1 MAVEKGLY
9 GAPEGLNDTLLGGM
23 EGIAALDGEEIEL
36 EIVNPESVT
45 LSDGSME
52 ITLVGDEGLDDV
64 EFDGNLAEVMDSQS
78 LAALS
83 NELLGQIQTDVDSRQ
98 DWADT
103 FVRGLD
109 IIGFK
114 YEERSDPWEGA
125 CGVYSTILAEAA
137 IRFQA
142 ETMSETFPPG
152 GPVRTKIL
160 GSETPE
166 KDEAAARV
174 QADMNYEL
182 TEHMIEYRPEHERML
197 YSLGLAGS
205 AFKKVYFDPN
215 LGRQVALYISA
226 EDVIVPYG
234 ASNIE
239 TAERVTHVMR
249 KTKNDLK
256 KLQAVGF
263 YRDVELGDPA
273 TFHSDI
279 EEKKA
284 KENGYSLTNDDRYAI
299 YEIHADLL
307 IEGIDDEEEIARPYV
322 VTIERGSSEV
332 LAVRR
337 NYEEDD
343 PLTLKRQ
350 HFVHYVY
357 VPGFGFYG
365 LGLIHIIGGYAK
377 AGTSLIRQL
386 VDAGTLSN
394 LPGGLKSRGLR
405 IKGDDTP
412 IEPGEFK
419 DVDVPSGSIRDNI
432 MPLPYK
438 EPSQTL
444 LALLNQITTEGR
456 RLGAISDM
464 DVSDMSANA
473 PVGTTLALLERTLK
487 PMAAVQARVHYAM
500 KQEFKLLKEIMA
512 EYAPADYEYVPVRG
526 EVSAKQADYAMVSV
540 IPVSDPNSS
549 TMAQRVIQYQTVL
562 QMSQQ
567 APQVYDLPKL
577 HRQMI
582 EVLGIKNAD
591 KLIPTPEDAKPTDPI
606 SENMDALLVKPLQAF
621 IYQDHDAHIASHQA
635 FLKDPTMNQMV
646 GQNPQAKQIM
656 ASLQAHIA
664 EHYGFA
670 YRKKIEEK
678 LGVPLPTPNAELS
691 EDIEV
696 QLSRLVADA
705 GTQVTQA
712 AEQAQAQQQQQQQQQ
727 NPIIQMKQ
735 QELQIKQTDM
745 QTKQAA
751 QQAQAQQAQAQTE
764 MKQAAQQA
772 QAQQAQAALEASTA
786 AQQAQTE
793 QIREAQRLKM
803 QQIEADQ
810 VRKAE
815 KDRLE
820 HTHRQDLLKLQK
832 AEKIANA
839 MLEAE
844 RIKIGQAELA
854 ISAEEKGIKLEQ
866 AGRAERN
873 KVSLEASRI
882 MQSANKPG
890 KQEKEIPE
898 TSSETPKEEAET
910 PPEKPETPPKKDKK
924 GTKESKKK

>member
-1 MAVEKGLY
+1 MAIEKGIFS
-9 GAPEGLNDTLLGGM
+9 APLGMDEELTDM
-23 EGIAALDGEEIEL
+23 EEMEVPEL
-36 EIVNPESVT
+36 EIEIIDPEAVT
-45 LSDGSME
+45 LSDGGME
-52 ITLVGDEGLDDV
+52 ITIIPGTEADFT
-64 EFDGNLAEVMDSQS
+64 EFGANLAEIMEDSDLSSLSDDLMGQVQS
-78 LAALS
+78 D
-83 NELLGQIQTDVDSRQ
+83 IDSRK

-103 FVRGLD
+103 FVKGLD
-109 IIGFK
+109 VLGFK
-114 YEERSDPWEGA
+114 YEERTDPWEGA
-125 CGVYSTILAEAA
+125 CGVFSTVLAEAA

-142 ETMSETFPPG
+142 ETMSETFPAA
-152 GPVRTKIL
+152 GPVKTKIL
-160 GSETPE
+160 GEETKE
-166 KDEAAARV
+166 KEEAASRV
-174 QADMNYEL
+174 KADMNYEL
-182 TEHMIEYRPEHERML
+182 TERMVEYRPEHERML

-215 LGRQVALYISA
+215 MGRQAAIYISA

-239 TAERVTHVMR
+239 SAERVTHIMR

-256 KLQAVGF
+256 KLQAGGF
-263 YRDVELGDPA
+263 YRDVDLGDPEA
-273 TFHSDI
+273 FHTDI

-284 KENGYSLTNDDRYAI
+284 EEGGYSLTNDDRYAI

-307 IEGIDDEEEIARPYV
+307 IEGIDDDDGIARPYV
-322 VTIERGSSEV
+322 VTIERGSGEV

-337 NYEEDD
+337 NYEEGD

-464 DVSDMSANA
+464 NISDMSANA

-500 KQEFKLLKEIMA
+500 KQEFKLLKSIMA
-512 EYAPADYEYVPVRG
+512 EYAPAEYTYVPVRG
-526 EVSAKQADYAMVSV
+526 EVTAKQADYMMVDV

-549 TMAQRVIQYQTVL
+549 TMAQRVVQYQAVL

-567 APQVYDLPKL
+567 APQIYDLPQL

-582 EVLGIKNAD
+582 EVLGVKNAD
-591 KLIPTPEDAKPTDPI
+591 KLVPTKDDAKPTDPI
-606 SENMDALLVKPLQAF
+606 SENMDALVGKPMKAF
-621 IYQDHDAHIASHQA
+621 IYQDHEAHIATHTSFMQ
-635 FLKDPTMNQMV
+635 DPMMAQMI

-664 EHYGFA
+664 EHLGFS
-670 YRKKIEEK
+670 YRQKIEEK
-678 LGVPLPTPNAELS
+678 LGAPLPAPNEELP
-691 EDIEV
+691 EDMEV

-705 GTQVTQA
+705 GKQLTQA
-712 AEQAQAQQQQQQQQQ
+712 NQQQAAQQKAQQQQQD
-727 NPIIQMKQ
+727 PIIQMKQ
-735 QELQIKQTDM
+735 AELQVKQQEQQRKMAKD
-745 QTKQAA
+745 QADS
-751 QQAQAQQAQAQTE
+751 
-764 MKQAAQQA
+764 
-772 QAQQAQAALEASTA
+772 AL
-786 AQQAQTE
+786 Q
-793 QIREAQRLKM
+793 K
-803 QQIEADQ
+803 
-810 VRKAE
+810 E
-815 KDRLE
+815 KLD
-820 HTHRQDLLKLQK
+820 LQK
-832 AEKIANA
+832 AKDATSA
-839 MLEAE
+839 MLDAE
-844 RIKIGQAELA
+844 RVKIEQAEVA
-854 ISAEEKGIKLEQ
+854 IEAEEKGVKLEQ
-866 AGRAERN
+866 ATRAERN
-873 KVSLEASRI
+873 KTSLEAARMI
-882 MQSANKPG
+882 QSAQK
-890 KQEKEIPE
+890 
-898 TSSETPKEEAET
+898 
-910 PPEKPETPPKKDKK
+910 PKK
-924 GTKESKKK
+924 ES

>member
-1 MAVEKGLY
+1 MAIEKGLY
-9 GAPEGLNDTLLGGM
+9 AAPMGLEDLEGDLEGM
-23 EGIAALDGEEIEL
+23 EEMEIPEIEI
-36 EIVNPESVT
+36 EIVDPESVT

-52 ITLVGDEGLDDV
+52 ITITPGMDGDV
-64 EFDGNLAEVMDSQS
+64 SEFGGNLAEMMSEDD
-78 LAALS
+78 LDELS
-83 NELLGQIQTDVDSRQ
+83 GELVGQVKADIEARK

-103 FVRGLD
+103 FVKGLD
-109 IIGFK
+109 VLGFK
-114 YEERSDPWEGA
+114 YEERTDPWEGA
-125 CGVYSTILAEAA
+125 CGVNSTVLAEAA

-142 ETMSETFPPG
+142 ETMSETMPAA
-152 GPVRTKIL
+152 GPVKTKIL
-160 GSETPE
+160 GVETKE

-174 QADMNYEL
+174 MADMNYEL
-182 TEHMIEYRPEHERML
+182 TENMVEYRPEHERML

-215 LGRQVALYISA
+215 LGRQAAIYISA

-239 TAERVTHVMR
+239 SAERVTHVMR
-249 KTKNDLK
+249 KTKNELK
-256 KLQAVGF
+256 KLQAAEF
-263 YRDVELGDPA
+263 YRDIDLGEPEPYH
-273 TFHSDI
+273 TDI

-284 KENGYSLTNDDRYAI
+284 EEGGYSLTDDDRYAI

-307 IEGIDDEEEIARPYV
+307 IEGIDDEDGIARPYV
-322 VTIERGSSEV
+322 VTIERGSGEV

-337 NYEEDD
+337 NYEEGD

-350 HFVHYVY
+350 HFVHYNY

-365 LGLIHIIGGYAK
+365 LGLIHIIGGYAR

-464 DVSDMSANA
+464 DISDMSANA

-500 KQEFKLLKEIMA
+500 KQEFKLLKAIMA
-512 EYAPADYEYVPVRG
+512 EYAPEDYAYIPTRG
-526 EVSAKQADYAMVSV
+526 EVGAKREDYMMVDV
-540 IPVSDPNSS
+540 IPVSDPNNS
-549 TMAQRVIQYQTVL
+549 TMAQRVVQYQTVL
-562 QMSQQ
+562 QMSSQ
-567 APQVYDLPKL
+567 APQIYDLPQL

-582 EVLGIKNAD
+582 EVLGVKNAD
-591 KLIPTPEDAKPTDPI
+591 KLVPTKDDAKPTDPI
-606 SENMDALLVKPLQAF
+606 SENMDALVGKPMKAF
-621 IYQDHDAHIASHQA
+621 IYQDHEAHIATHTSFMQ
-635 FLKDPTMNQMV
+635 DPMMAQMI

-664 EHYGFA
+664 EHLGFS
-670 YRKKIEEK
+670 YRTKIEEK
-678 LGVPLPTPNAELS
+678 LGVPLPAPNEEMD
-691 EDIEV
+691 EDMEV

-705 GTQVTQA
+705 GKQLTQA
-712 AEQAQAQQQQQQQQQ
+712 NQKQAAQQKAQQQQQD
-727 NPIIQMKQ
+727 PIIQMKQ
-735 QELQIKQTDM
+735 AELQIKQ
-745 QTKQAA
+745 A
-751 QQAQAQQAQAQTE
+751 E
-764 MKQAAQQA
+764 
-772 QAQQAQAALEASTA
+772 
-786 AQQAQTE
+786 E
-793 QIREAQRLKM
+793 Q
-803 QQIEADQ
+803 
-810 VRKAE
+810 RKAQKDQADSALQQE
-815 KDRLE
+815 K
-820 HTHRQDLLKLQK
+820 LKLQK
-832 AEKIANA
+832 AKDLTSA
-839 MLEAE
+839 MLDAE
-844 RIKIGQAELA
+844 RVKIDQAELT
-854 ISAEEKGIKLEQ
+854 IEAEEKGIKLEQ

-873 KVSLEASRI
+873 KIGLETAR
-882 MQSANKPG
+882 MMRSAK
-890 KQEKEIPE
+890 
-898 TSSETPKEEAET
+898 TPK
-910 PPEKPETPPKKDKK
+910 
-924 GTKESKKK
+924 KES

>member
-1 MAVEKGLY
+1 MAIEKGIFS
-9 GAPEGLNDTLLGGM
+9 APLGMDDDLTDVEEM
-23 EGIAALDGEEIEL
+23 EIPEVEIE
-36 EIVNPESVT
+36 IIDPAAVT
-45 LSDGSME
+45 LSDGGME
-52 ITLVGDEGLDDV
+52 VTIIPGTEADFT
-64 EFDGNLAEVMDSQS
+64 EFGANLAEIMDESDLS
-78 LAALS
+78 ALS
-83 NELLGQIQTDVDSRQ
+83 DELMGQVQTDIDSRK

-103 FVRGLD
+103 FVKGLD
-109 IIGFK
+109 VLGFK
-114 YEERSDPWEGA
+114 YEERTDPWEGA
-125 CGVYSTILAEAA
+125 CGVFSTILAEAA

-142 ETMSETFPPG
+142 ETMSETFPAA
-152 GPVRTKIL
+152 GPVKTKIL
-160 GSETPE
+160 GEETKE
-166 KDEAAARV
+166 KEEAAARV
-174 QADMNYEL
+174 KADMNYEL
-182 TEHMIEYRPEHERML
+182 TERMIEYRPEHERML

-215 LGRQVALYISA
+215 LGRQAAIYISA

-239 TAERVTHVMR
+239 AAERVTHIMR

-256 KLQAVGF
+256 KLQAAGF
-263 YRDVELGDPA
+263 YRDIDLGEPEA
-273 TFHSDI
+273 FHTDI

-284 KENGYSLTNDDRYAI
+284 EEGGYSLTNDDRYAV

-307 IEGIDDEEEIARPYV
+307 IEGIDDDDEIARPYV
-322 VTIERGSSEV
+322 VTIERGSGEV

-337 NYEEDD
+337 NYEEGDS
-343 PLTLKRQ
+343 LTLKRQ

-444 LALLNQITTEGR
+444 LALLNQITNEGR

-464 DVSDMSANA
+464 NISDMSANA

-500 KQEFKLLKEIMA
+500 KQEFKLLKAIMA
-512 EYAPADYEYVPVRG
+512 EYAPTEYAYEPLRG
-526 EVSAKQADYAMVSV
+526 EVTAKQADYMMVDV

-549 TMAQRVIQYQTVL
+549 TMAQRVVQYQAVL
-562 QMSQQ
+562 QMAQQ
-567 APQVYDLPKL
+567 APQIYDLPQL

-582 EVLGIKNAD
+582 EVLGVKNAD
-591 KLIPTPEDAKPTDPI
+591 KLVPTKDDAKPTDPI
-606 SENMDALLVKPLQAF
+606 SENMDALVGKPMKAF
-621 IYQDHDAHIASHQA
+621 IYQDHEAHIATHTSFMQ
-635 FLKDPTMNQMV
+635 DPMMAQMI

-664 EHYGFA
+664 EHLGFS
-670 YRKKIEEK
+670 YRQKIEEK
-678 LGVPLPTPNAELS
+678 LGAPLPAPNEELP

-705 GTQVTQA
+705 GKQLTQA
-712 AEQAQAQQQQQQQQQ
+712 NQQQAAQQKAQQQQQD
-727 NPIIQMKQ
+727 PIIQMKQ
-735 QELQIKQTDM
+735 AELQIKQQEQQRKMAKD
-745 QTKQAA
+745 QADAQIKQGELKQK
-751 QQAQAQQAQAQTE
+751 QQKMMVDA
-764 MKQAAQQA
+764 KI
-772 QAQQAQAALEASTA
+772 AS
-786 AQQAQTE
+786 E
-793 QIREAQRLKM
+793 QINIDK
-803 QQIEADQ
+803 
-810 VRKAE
+810 
-815 KDRLE
+815 
-820 HTHRQDLLKLQK
+820 
-832 AEKIANA
+832 
-839 MLEAE
+839 
-844 RIKIGQAELA
+844 AELA
-854 ISAEEKGIKLEQ
+854 IDAKRQGVKDATAKRIED
-866 AGRAERN
+866 N
-873 KVSLEASRI
+873 KVELELAR
-882 MQSANKPG
+882 MAQANQKP
-890 KQEKEIPE
+890 KQEK
-898 TSSETPKEEAET
+898 
-910 PPEKPETPPKKDKK
+910 
-924 GTKESKKK
+924 